1 MLKNPTQKLHD
12 ATYFHYPH
20 RSNQKGSPSSA
31 IRKGDH
37 KLIVFFNDGHREL
50 YNLKDDIGETE
61 NLADKLPKVAD
72 SLHGELKA
80 WWKEVDARFPKGVS
94 GE

>member
-1 MLKNPTQKLHD
+1 M
-12 ATYFHYPH
+12 
-20 RSNQKGSPSSA
+20 
-31 IRKGDH
+31 
-37 KLIVFFNDGHREL
+37 FFNDGHREL